1 MHSEW
6 QIKGILFII
15 ALGASVL
22 ISVPLSE
29 LMFPKNYS
37 AMDMTTAGTLK
48 SVTVSEGVFSDTST
62 IVLLDGTHISVKGA
76 VNPWT
81 LGEGVQHPV
90 STSKDSEKQK
100 IITKQWCISGT
111 CYSQI

>member
-6 QIKGILFII
+6 RIKGIII
-15 ALGASVL
+15 ILAIGASSL
-22 ISVPLSE
+22 LAPLSE
-29 LMFPKNYS
+29 SIFPENYS
-37 AMDMTTAGTLK
+37 AMDMTTAGTLE

-62 IVLLDGTHISVKGA
+62 MVLADGTHIRVKGA

-81 LGEGVQHPV
+81 SGASVQHPV
-90 STSKDSEKQK
+90 SKSKDNNKQK
-100 IITKQWCISGT
+100 VENTQWCISGT